1 MTFTSF
7 ELHAARLLSAHRW
20 AALATLGRGWP
31 ICLDGSCA
39 PEPDPG
45 SLVLFLSSL
54 SERTRNLI
62 NSRRV
67 SLVISET
74 DPVTAI
80 RRHWPVSV
88 SRGRPRWSSGPHRE
102 WVWRRYVARL
112 PDAGSRLLLGDFS
125 LFRVVVGET
134 R

>member
-31 ICLDGSCA
+31 ICLDGSYA

-45 SLVLFLSSL
+45 SLVQFLSSL

-62 NSRRV
+62 NERRV

-88 SRGRPRWSSGPHRE
+88 SRGRPRWSRTSPRAGLAPVYGSHAG
-102 WVWRRYVARL
+102 RRVAAPPRRFL
-112 PDAGSRLLLGDFS
+112 AVQGR
-125 LFRVVVGET
+125 R